1 MIVEIRR
8 DTFTPTCT
16 LGTMFIDGRLF
27 GQILEDPDRRVED
40 NPANKIDGETAIPR
54 GRYLLS
60 LSYSTRFRKTMPWV
74 HDVPGFSGIRI
85 HGGTTAADTHGCP
98 LLGQYRDREKQTV
111 YECGPINSRLIA
123 ELEGC
128 RRRGEG
134 VWLIV
139 S

>member
-27 GQILEDPDRRVED
+27 GQTLEDTDRHLE
-40 NPANKIDGETAIPR
+40 AEGQKIDGETAIPR

-60 LSYSTRFRKTMPWV
+60 LNFSTRFRKIMPWV

-85 HGGTTAADTHGCP
+85 HGGNTVGNTHGCP

-128 RRRGEG
+128 QQRGEG